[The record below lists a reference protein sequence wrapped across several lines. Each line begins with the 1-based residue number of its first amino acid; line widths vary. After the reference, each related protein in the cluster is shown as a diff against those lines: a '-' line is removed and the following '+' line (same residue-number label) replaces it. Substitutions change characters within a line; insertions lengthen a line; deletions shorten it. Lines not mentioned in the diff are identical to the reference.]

1 MAAEALETCGMSIV
15 CDSDCQDNPIKDSSD
30 SCNEN
35 VAILGLSMDAVENRS
50 IARLN
55 FPGLLVDSQK
65 RETEQENNISDVL
78 EDGNYSNFV
87 SVTDIVCKTDISFNC
102 DTGSE
107 NVIEPSDSL
116 VDFDNQQSQQ
126 DAVETTKDNKFEQI
140 IPSSKK
146 YKDRDKEN
154 DNVDLKKENFVIDEI
169 RKSNSR
175 SENKL
180 ENGGRNKGEDVKSN
194 ERRKSDHSDK
204 RRHSS
209 SSSSKTRR
217 STTDNGKADDNK
229 KHSKGDSYSSS
240 THSKSS
246 SRKTYS
252 SYSSKSKHERYES
265 SSSRKDHHKKDE
277 KHDYKYSDKKYV
289 CEKCNRTK
297 IKRCNIGVQCRRDK
311 TVGRYLTNDINTGH
325 INSLPKIISVP
336 HPGLENMKYSNFMKV
351 EVYPNGGASVVH
363 MFQDEIDSLPKS
375 EIPELAK
382 EFFKVV
388 FAEDD
393 YGSAYHVMGIVH
405 NSANYLPDLL
415 DYMADNYPNLTVKNG
430 VLGRSSDIETTTMSQ
445 YRDQVYKHYS
455 YGTVRHGP
463 LHQISLVGTVTEE
476 VGGFFPDLLD
486 RLEENTFLKMTMPW
500 GPLSIVKMQTP
511 EESNDGPILWIRP
524 GEQLVP
530 TAEFKTPLKRRR
542 AGINELRNLQYLPR
556 SSEARE
562 YMFEDRTKAHADH
575 VGHGLDRMTTAA
587 VGVLKAVS
595 GGEKSEF
602 NRITKDVVAF
612 HAGDFTE
619 LVEKLQLDLHE
630 PPISQCVQ
638 WIEDAKLN
646 QLRREGIRYAR
657 ISLCDNDIY
666 FLPRNIIHQFRTVSA
681 VTSIAWHVRLSQYY
695 PDAQKNE
702 TIRHSRI
709 VSGLSS
715 HVYREKKIKVDA
727 DEKEELE
734 ISEDISNSQLSS
746 NNVEQLKRKLKLTPN
761 DASSNSKKLKV
772 SNSTSDNE
780 RKERRKDS
788 SSNKSRENHKIK
800 EEKNDRKEDDKHR
813 SPKSSHE
820 STNKEKSKDLNSG
833 HDLHSKSK
841 KSESSDNT
849 QNPEVSKE
857 KNKTLAI
864 PFSDSKEKPS
874 SDCNSSNR
882 DGPNKDKNRGESHHH
897 SSQNKEKSKNSHD
910 NTHSKD
916 KNSSTSHN
924 NRKDTDKHE
933 HRKKEGH
940 RKEEN
945 TLSVGKGHDSL
956 KKSSKFPPDF
966 PKTKVNIMDEILASM
981 DN

>member
-1 MAAEALETCGMSIV
+1 
-15 CDSDCQDNPIKDSSD
+15 
-30 SCNEN
+30 
-35 VAILGLSMDAVENRS
+35 
-50 IARLN
+50 
-55 FPGLLVDSQK
+55 
-65 RETEQENNISDVL
+65 
-78 EDGNYSNFV
+78 
-87 SVTDIVCKTDISFNC
+87 
-102 DTGSE
+102 
-107 NVIEPSDSL
+107 
-116 VDFDNQQSQQ
+116 
-126 DAVETTKDNKFEQI
+126 
-140 IPSSKK
+140 
-146 YKDRDKEN
+146 
-154 DNVDLKKENFVIDEI
+154 
-169 RKSNSR
+169 
-175 SENKL
+175 
-180 ENGGRNKGEDVKSN
+180 
-194 ERRKSDHSDK
+194 
-204 RRHSS
+204 
-209 SSSSKTRR
+209 
-217 STTDNGKADDNK
+217 
-229 KHSKGDSYSSS
+229 
-240 THSKSS
+240 
-246 SRKTYS
+246 
-252 SYSSKSKHERYES
+252 
-265 SSSRKDHHKKDE
+265 
-277 KHDYKYSDKKYV
+277 
-289 CEKCNRTK
+289 
-297 IKRCNIGVQCRRDK
+297 
-311 TVGRYLTNDINTGH
+311 
-325 INSLPKIISVP
+325 
-336 HPGLENMKYSNFMKV
+336 
-351 EVYPNGGASVVH
+351 
-363 MFQDEIDSLPKS
+363 
-375 EIPELAK
+375 
-382 EFFKVV
+382 
-388 FAEDD
+388 
-393 YGSAYHVMGIVH
+393 
-405 NSANYLPDLL
+405 
-415 DYMADNYPNLTVKNG
+415 
-430 VLGRSSDIETTTMSQ
+430 MSQ